1 MGANLTK
8 IICGISVILL
18 FLVVIT
24 GCSSLGQVQTREIK
38 PVQPEVLPSGNGW
51 WNARFHMNW
60 PPNTDPIWYMDLYL
74 AHQVILPLLQAHQN
88 DIHLWRFHRRAVRDD
103 AGRQFSFIFYAS
115 PRTARNI
122 FQTLQSDPMVGNM
135 KVSDVIDDIIY
146 DDPAKLT
153 RPNIEDTSDKN
164 WPISIQKAWPYY
176 IMGVSQM
183 WLNLVAQ
190 VADDKLKNDSPSSIK
205 EIETFYKQVNETVT
219 DLWQKQGR
227 HVFMHHLNALFE
239 YKPLIYWEKR
249 YMTF

>member
-1 MGANLTK
+1 MPPT
-8 IICGISVILL
+8 GILRNW
-18 FLVVIT
+18 LVVSFFSLVVMI
-24 GCSSLGQVQTREIK
+24 GCSSLGPFQTREIR
-38 PVQPEVLPSGNGW
+38 PLQPEFLPSGNGW
-51 WNARFHMNW
+51 WYARFRMNW
-60 PPNTDPIWYMDLYL
+60 PPNADPVWYMDLYL
-74 AHQVILPLLQAHQN
+74 AHQVILPLLQEHQK
-88 DIHLWRFHRRAVRDD
+88 DIHLWRFHRRAGRDG

-122 FQTLQSDPMVGNM
+122 FQTLQSDPTVGNM
-135 KVSDVIDDIIY
+135 KFAGVIDNIVY

-164 WPISIQKAWPYY
+164 WPVSIQKAWPYY

-190 VADDKLKNDSPSSIK
+190 VADDKMKSGSPSSIK
-205 EIETFYKQVNETVT
+205 EIETFYKQVNKTMT

-227 HVFMHHLNALFE
+227 HAFMHHLNALFG